1 MLTGPV
7 DEDSDVRAALD
18 WFGMLSGDAAAFRH
32 RLEKAQV
39 SYCKSAA
46 QPANYGQDLELGDLD
61 HDKVASYLAQADA
74 LLHNR
79 GAYDLVLGAR
89 IVPFIKQ
96 LGVGI
101 KLLRQIPGAA
111 ERASR
116 MLRQKTVDPE
126 SAIFE
131 LAAAVRYAQLG
142 YSVQFIPE
150 APGGERRPDFA
161 IDRGR
166 FSAEVECKRLRKGEY
181 EKGESRYQRQIFRAL
196 AQLIDDHRL
205 SIHVDVVYTRELKDV
220 PLDYLAKWA
229 EASLSCRILL
239 PEGFPWKDEFGE
251 GRIKPAN
258 LNAVHRDTRDSS
270 LLFGP
275 KMARLL
281 VGAPVSEGAYNM
293 TAGAKRDPRDARF
306 VELID
311 FGSVVTWQCIA
322 AGSINARARYVQSKL
337 ADIDRQMK
345 SSLIGIAH
353 IAMDAE
359 RDTLAADLRRK
370 RNLEAVSDFAFESR
384 MAAMRLHYF
393 VPRVTE
399 IHSWLIDETVDF
411 FNRSGISPKL
421 PRKIFS
427 RSRPLNNNLP
437 AWHQS
442 LPLPPPI

>member
-1 MLTGPV
+1 MLKGPV
-7 DEDSDVRAALD
+7 EEDSDVRAVLD
-18 WFGMLSGDAAAFRH
+18 WFGSVSGDAAAFRH
-32 RLEKAQV
+32 RIEKAQD
-39 SYCKSAA
+39 SYGKSVA
-46 QPANYGQDLELGDLD
+46 QPANYGQDLRLEDLG

-79 GAYDLVLGAR
+79 GVYDLVLGAR

-101 KLLRQIPGAA
+101 ELLRQMPGAA

-131 LAAAVRYAQLG
+131 LAAAVRYAQQG

-150 APGGERRPDFA
+150 EPGGERRPDFA

-166 FSAEVECKRLRKGEY
+166 FAAEVECKRLQKGEY
-181 EKGESRYQRQIFRAL
+181 EKGESKYQRQLFRAF
-196 AQLIDDHRL
+196 AQFIDGHRL
-205 SIHVDVVYTRELKDV
+205 SVHVDVVYTRELKDV
-220 PLDYLAKWA
+220 PIDYLAKWV

-251 GRIKPAN
+251 GRIKPADI
-258 LNAVHRDTRDSS
+258 NAVHRDIRASS

-293 TAGAKRDPRDARF
+293 TAGAKPDPRDARF
-306 VELID
+306 VERLD

-322 AGSINARARYVQSKL
+322 AGSINARARYILSKL
-337 ADIDRQMK
+337 ADVDGQMK
-345 SSLIGIAH
+345 SSPAGIAH

-359 RDTLAADLRRK
+359 RDTRAADLRRK
-370 RNLEAVSDFAFESR
+370 RNLEAVSNFAFKSK
-384 MAAMRLHYF
+384 MAAIRLHYF

-399 IHSWLIDETVDF
+399 VHSWLIDETVDF
-411 FNRSGISPKL
+411 FNHEGISPKL
-421 PRKIFS
+421 PRKILS
-427 RSRPLNNNLP
+427 RSRRLNNDLP

-442 LPLPPPI
+442 PPPPPI